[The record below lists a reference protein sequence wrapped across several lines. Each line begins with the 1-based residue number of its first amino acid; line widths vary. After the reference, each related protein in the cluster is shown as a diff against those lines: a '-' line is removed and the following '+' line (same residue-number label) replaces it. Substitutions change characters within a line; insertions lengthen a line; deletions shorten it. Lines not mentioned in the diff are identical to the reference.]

1 LEHYLPGGGA
11 GKGIVEDLQ
20 SSAATTRET
29 LLSAIALHQNGKT
42 EEAAAVYLAVLETDR
57 NNPDAL
63 HYLGLSLHQR
73 GHSLLGIN
81 LMRRA
86 IEVSPGYVDVLN
98 NLGNIYQEC
107 GGAAEAVILYKRA
120 LELRPDHAD
129 ASRNLAIAL
138 RRLER
143 FERSAAEHR
152 AAIERE
158 PENVDHL
165 YDLAAAYNDLGRV
178 EDTIATLRKAL
189 ALKPEAHGFSNLGR
203 ILYALRRVD
212 EATATYEAWLR
223 TEPDNP
229 VPKHLLAAC
238 TQKDVP
244 SRAGDAFVTSVF
256 DRFADTF
263 DDVLKKIEYRA
274 PKLVGGALRRLDG
287 EPRGDLDI
295 ADAGCGTGLLA
306 PYLRPYARRLVG
318 VDLSPRMMEK
328 AEKRA
333 LYDETVVA
341 ELAGY
346 LRSSP
351 QAFDVI
357 ASSDT
362 LVYFCDLLEV
372 LAAAHAALRPGGRL
386 VFTLEHA
393 TDESQLPDGYR
404 IHPHGRYSHTES
416 YVRKVLGDAGFEVVD
431 IEKPFLRR
439 EGESYVRGLLVLAP
453 RTAAKIEPLLKA

>member
-1 LEHYLPGGGA
+1 MEG
-11 GKGIVEDLQ
+11 LQ
-20 SSAATTRET
+20 SSAVTTREA
-29 LLSAIALHQNGKT
+29 LVSAIALHQSGRV
-42 EEAAAVYLAVLETDR
+42 EEAAATYLAVLETDR

-63 HYLGLSLHQR
+63 HYLGLSMHQR

-81 LMRRA
+81 LIRRA
-86 IEVSPGYVDVLN
+86 IEMSPGYVDALN

-107 GGAAEAVILYKRA
+107 GGAADAALLYKRA

-138 RRLER
+138 RKLERLER
-143 FERSAAEHR
+143 SVAEQR

-165 YDLAAAYNDLGRV
+165 YDLAATYNHLGRA
-178 EDTIATLRKAL
+178 EDTLDALRKAL

-203 ILYALRRVD
+203 LLYALRRVD
-212 EATATYEAWLR
+212 EAAAAYEAWLR
-223 TEPDNP
+223 IEPDNP

-244 SRAGDAFVTSVF
+244 SRADDAFVTSVF
-256 DRFADTF
+256 DRFAATF
-263 DDVLKKIEYRA
+263 DDVLRKIEYRA
-274 PKLVGGALRRLDG
+274 PLLVGGALRRLDG
-287 EPRGDLDI
+287 EPRGELDI
-295 ADAGCGTGLLA
+295 VDAGCGTGLLA

-328 AEKRA
+328 AAKRA
-333 LYDETVVA
+333 VYDETIVA
-341 ELAGY
+341 ELGAY

-362 LVYFCDLLEV
+362 LVYFGDLREV
-372 LAAAHAALRPGGRL
+372 LAAARGALRQGGRL
-386 VFTLEHA
+386 LFTLEHA
-393 TDESQLPDGYR
+393 TDESQAPGGYR
-404 IHPHGRYSHTES
+404 IHPHGRYSHTEP
-416 YVRKVLGDAGFEVVD
+416 YVRKTVADAGFELVD
-431 IEKPFLRR
+431 VEKPFLRR
-439 EGESYVRGLLVLAP
+439 EGESYVRGLLVLARRP
-453 RTAAKIEPLLKA
+453 QSQSPAAV

>member
-1 LEHYLPGGGA
+1 MEG
-11 GKGIVEDLQ
+11 LQ
-20 SSAATTRET
+20 SSAVTTRDA
-29 LLSAIALHQNGKT
+29 LISAIALHQSGQI
-42 EEAAAVYLAVLETDR
+42 EAAAATYLAVLEADR

-73 GHSLLGIN
+73 GHTLLGIN
-81 LMRRA
+81 LMRQA
-86 IEVSPGYVDVLN
+86 IEISPGYVDALN

-107 GGAAEAVILYKRA
+107 GGAGDAVTLYKRA

-138 RRLER
+138 RKLEHL
-143 FERSAAEHR
+143 ERSAAEHR

-158 PENVDHL
+158 PQDVDHL

-178 EDTIATLRKAL
+178 EDTLDALRRAL

-203 ILYALRRVD
+203 LLYALRRSD
-212 EATATYEAWLR
+212 EAAATYEAWLR
-223 TEPDNP
+223 FEPDNP

-238 TQKDVP
+238 TLKDVP
-244 SRAGDAFVTSVF
+244 SRADDAFVTRVF
-256 DRFADTF
+256 DSFAATF
-263 DDVLKKIEYRA
+263 DEVLRKIEYRA
-274 PKLVGGALRRLDG
+274 PQLVGGALRRLEG

-295 ADAGCGTGLLA
+295 VDVGCGTGLLA

-328 AEKRA
+328 AVKRA
-333 LYDETVVA
+333 VYDETVAA

-351 QAFDVI
+351 QKFDVI

-362 LVYFCDLLEV
+362 LVYFGDLRDV
-372 LAAAHAALRPGGRL
+372 LAAAHVALRREGRL
-386 VFTLEHA
+386 LFTLERA
-393 TDESQLPDGYR
+393 SDESPLPDGYR
-404 IHPHGRYSHTES
+404 IHPHGRYSHS
-416 YVRKVLGDAGFEVVD
+416 DPYVRKAVADAGFELVD
-431 IEKPFLRR
+431 METPFLRR
-439 EGESYVRGLLVLAP
+439 EGESYVRGLLVLAR
-453 RTAAKIEPLLKA
+453 RTGP